1 MGLFDTFKK
10 AVNAKDQAT
19 TTPQK
24 QTVSAPSQNPN
35 TDKRNSLIAG
45 IARDPNAIT
54 HSLLFVG
61 MTVDW
66 SQLTN
71 RDLNRLHPTWDCTFL
86 NDAAQAVAALKDKR
100 FNAVILHSDI
110 AGDAA
115 LTEAVL
121 KTPVRT
127 VRLVLCD
134 TNDRNEVA
142 RWSNAGY
149 SPLSKTTDA
158 VNLAANVNR
167 IAQVQEWMTDSGI
180 KKLISLCKKLPAM
193 PTLYAQVSKELSSPN
208 GSIDVVAQL
217 IAQDPVMTAKILQV
231 VNSAFFA
238 LGRTISEPS
247 EAVMFLGAERT
258 RSLILLAGVFTQFE
272 GVSSPGFTPEQIW
285 NHSLQVGAFARMITM
300 YETKNAKT
308 AEAAFTAGLIHDMG
322 KLILAANVP
331 AMCGAIEQLLK
342 AKQLNQREAELQV
355 LSTTHA
361 ELAASLLGTWA
372 LPLPV
377 LEAVAWHHHPTTSKD
392 KGFSLLTAVHV
403 ANVFAYELGCGSQ
416 KASLPEVLDHEYL
429 IQVGLGDNR
438 NDWRKA
444 CNIPQRIEEDAEH
457 AKIRLRIESK
467 IN

>member
-24 QTVSAPSQNPN
+24 QTVSAPSLNPN

-61 MTVDW
+61 MSVDW
-66 SQLTN
+66 NQLTE
-71 RDLNRLHPTWDCTFL
+71 RDMLRMLPSWECTFIS
-86 NDAAQAVAALKDKR
+86 DAAQAVATLKDKQ

-110 AGDAA
+110 AGDAT
-115 LTEAVL
+115 LTEAVS
-121 KTPVRT
+121 KSPART
-127 VRLVLCD
+127 VRLMLCD

-158 VNLAANVNR
+158 VNLAANINR

-238 LGRTISEPS
+238 LGRTIGEPS

-285 NHSLQVGAFARMITM
+285 NHSLQVGAFARTITM

-331 AMCGAIEQLLK
+331 TMCGAIEQMLK
-342 AKQLNQREAELQV
+342 AKQLNQRDAELQV

-377 LEAVAWHHHPTTSKD
+377 LESVAWHHHPTTSRD

-403 ANVFAYELGCGSQ
+403 ANVFAYEMGAGSQ
-416 KASLPEVLDHEYL
+416 KSSLPETLSHEYL
-429 IQVGLGDNR
+429 IQIGLGNNR

-457 AKIRLRIESK
+457 TKIRLRIEAK